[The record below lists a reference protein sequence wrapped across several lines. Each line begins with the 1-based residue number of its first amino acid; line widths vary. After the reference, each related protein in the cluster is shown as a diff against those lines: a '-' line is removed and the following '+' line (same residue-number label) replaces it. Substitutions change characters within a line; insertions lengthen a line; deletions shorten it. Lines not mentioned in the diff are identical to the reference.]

1 MEICPWMILTLGPS
15 VGSTVAWTWVMMD
28 QMVMMM
34 MMMVEGDPPHLT
46 PFRYLH

>member
-1 MEICPWMILTLGPS
+1 MILTLGPS

-34 MMMVEGDPPHLT
+34 MMVEGDPHILLLLDIYINT
-46 PFRYLH
+46 